1 MKYIET
7 DKRFYKKLVK
17 IALPIAMQ
25 SVIRCQPRR
34 HHHAGNF
41 RGNGVERFLF
51 GDAVHHAVYFFMYGY
66 QYGGVGAY
74 LTVLGGAE

>member
-25 SVIRCQPRR
+25 SVITT
-34 HHHAGNF
+34 
-41 RGNGVERFLF
+41 GVNLV
-51 GDAVHHAVYFFMYGY
+51 DTIM
-66 QYGGVGAY
+66 
-74 LTVLGGAE
+74 LGL